1 MERAIT
7 HPAGARHA
15 LQRDIFP
22 AVCGWGHRQR
32 ALMLLAGAPG
42 FPLLARTIERCEAL
56 TQRLQP
62 GYCFTQRKG
71 SLLLKTS
78 RSSHCA
84 CFNIVQRSNRA
95 ANAVAAN
102 HAISFHPAQH
112 VDGLLHGHM
121 SASRSSSF
129 QPLLTITKSRPKG
142 RLLR

>member
-7 HPAGARHA
+7 HSAGARHA

-62 GYCFTQRKG
+62 GYFFTERKG
-71 SLLLKTS
+71 SLLL
-78 RSSHCA
+78 A
-84 CFNIVQRSNRA
+84 
-95 ANAVAAN
+95 
-102 HAISFHPAQH
+102 SFSLALEY
-112 VDGLLHGHM
+112 VRNVRVCRIG
-121 SASRSSSF
+121 
-129 QPLLTITKSRPKG
+129 
-142 RLLR
+142 